1 MIVRCTVAAACLA
14 IAACVARPAP
24 DTAALPFAAFG
35 TMDNDVA
42 AVNQAAWA
50 FAAPTRTAN
59 NPVDAARAAA
69 AIEYLAGALS
79 SNPRWVMVSPLT
91 KLEMLQA
98 RLDVREALGV
108 APAVPSQVMVNALL
122 DFAAAW
128 QSGDRRGARHALVA
142 PGFTLPPDQTALA
155 LSNMPYIRSANLASG
170 DAANQMLR
178 D

>member
-69 AIEYLAGALS
+69 AIDYLAGALS
-79 SNPRWVMVSPLT
+79 SNR
-91 KLEMLQA
+91 A
-98 RLDVREALGV
+98 RC
-108 APAVPSQVMVNALL
+108 
-122 DFAAAW
+122 W
-128 QSGDRRGARHALVA
+128 
-142 PGFTLPPDQTALA
+142 TLPRHGRAVIGA
-155 LSNMPYIRSANLASG
+155 ERST
-170 DAANQMLR
+170 R
-178 D
+178 W